1 MRKLIRRIDKMT
13 EYMRLESDSIGEM
26 EVPGEAYYGVQAL
39 RANEN
44 FPITGNSLNP
54 DFIKNMARIKR
65 AAAITNMRAGR
76 LKPEIANAIESACN
90 EVVCGMFATE
100 FIVDG
105 IQGGAGT
112 SANMNMNEVIANR
125 AIEMLCG
132 KKGDYSIVHPNDHV
146 NMAQSTNDVIPTA
159 GKLTV
164 LDLLKKLEKSLK
176 KLDSALYKKADEFDG
191 VIKIG
196 RTQLEDAVPM
206 RLGQSFHAY
215 ATMIERD
222 IDRIA
227 KAKKEMYTVNM
238 GATAIGTGIN
248 TSEYYFDHIV
258 PTLAKVSGYPLVQA
272 DDLFDATENLDGFVR
287 VSSCLKACAVN
298 LSKMC
303 NDLRILA
310 SGPKAGFG
318 EITLPAMQNGSSI
331 MPGKVNPVIPE
342 VVSQVAFHII
352 GHDVTITMAA
362 EAGQMELNAFEP
374 VVFYNL
380 FDSITTLTHAVDTLT
395 DNCIIGIT
403 ANEERCQKL
412 LDASVG
418 ITTALCPYIGY
429 KKAASLAKESLR
441 TGVPVKKLVLKHG
454 LMKEKQ
460 LDVVLDPY
468 AMTEAATKKS
478 KAKVG

>member
-1 MRKLIRRIDKMT
+1 MT

-222 IDRIA
+222 MDRIE
-227 KAKKEMYTVNM
+227 KAKNEMYTVNM

-380 FDSITTLTHAVDTLT
+380 FDSISTLTHAVDTLT

-403 ANEERCQKL
+403 VNEERCQKL

-460 LDVVLDPY
+460 LDVVLDQY

>member
-1 MRKLIRRIDKMT
+1 MK
-13 EYMRLESDSIGEM
+13 EYMRLESDSIGTM
-26 EVPGEAYYGVQAL
+26 EVPEDAYYGVQAL
-39 RANEN
+39 RAKEN
-44 FPITGNSLNP
+44 FPITGTRLHP
-54 DFIKNMARIKR
+54 VFIKNLAKIKR
-65 AAAITNMRAGR
+65 AAAITNRKAGR

-90 EVVCGMFATE
+90 EVVCGMFDKE

-132 KKGDYSIVHPNDHV
+132 KKGDYTIVHPNDHV

-164 LDLLKKLEKSLK
+164 LDLLKPLDKSLS
-176 KLDSALYKKADEFDG
+176 LLTDALYDKAAAFDHI
-191 VIKIG
+191 VKIG

-206 RLGQSFHAY
+206 RLGQTFHSY
-215 ATMIERD
+215 ATMISRD
-222 IDRIA
+222 RDRLT
-227 KAKKEMYTVNM
+227 KVRTEMYPVNM
-238 GATAIGTGIN
+238 GATAIGTAIN
-248 TSEYYFDHIV
+248 TSPFYLDNIV
-258 PTLAKVSGYPLVQA
+258 PTLGKITGYPLTQA

-342 VVSQVAFHII
+342 VVSQVAFHIV
-352 GHDVTITMAA
+352 GHDTTITMAA
-362 EAGQMELNAFEP
+362 EAGQLELNAFEP
-374 VVFYNL
+374 VVFCNL
-380 FDSITTLTHAVDTLT
+380 FESITTLEKAVDTLIV
-395 DNCIIGIT
+395 NCITGIT
-403 ANEERCQKL
+403 ANRKHCKDLMESS
-412 LDASVG
+412 AG
-418 ITTALCPYIGY
+418 IATALCPHIGY
-429 KKAASLAKESLR
+429 KASAAIAKTAVK
-441 TGVPVKKLVLKHG
+441 TGKSVRELVLEQG
-454 LMKEKQ
+454 LMKEKE
-460 LDVVLDPY
+460 LEEVLDPY
-468 AMTEAATKKS
+468 LMTEVGEERKEDEVRR
-478 KAKVG
+478 KAC

>member
-1 MRKLIRRIDKMT
+1 MT

-44 FPITGNSLNP
+44 FPITGNSLNL

-90 EVVCGMFATE
+90 EVVCGMFASE

-403 ANEERCQKL
+403 ANEERCQEL

-429 KKAASLAKESLR
+429 KKAASLAKESLH

>member
-1 MRKLIRRIDKMT
+1 MT

-90 EVVCGMFATE
+90 EVVCGMFASE

-176 KLDSALYKKADEFDG
+176 KLDSALYKKADEFDE

>member
-1 MRKLIRRIDKMT
+1 MT

-44 FPITGNSLNP
+44 FPITGNSLHP

-90 EVVCGMFATE
+90 EVICGMFASE

-222 IDRIA
+222 MDRIEN
-227 KAKKEMYTVNM
+227 AKKEMYTVNM

-380 FDSITTLTHAVDTLT
+380 FDSISTLTHAVDTLT

-403 ANEERCQKL
+403 ANEGRCQKL

-478 KAKVG
+478 KAKIG

>member
-1 MRKLIRRIDKMT
+1 MT

-90 EVVCGMFATE
+90 EVVCGMFASE

-429 KKAASLAKESLR
+429 KKAASLAKESLH
-441 TGVPVKKLVLKHG
+441 TGIPVKKLVLKHG

>member
-1 MRKLIRRIDKMT
+1 MT

-44 FPITGNSLNP
+44 FPITGNRLNP

-90 EVVCGMFATE
+90 EVVCGMFASE

>member
-1 MRKLIRRIDKMT
+1 MT

-164 LDLLKKLEKSLK
+164 LDLLKKMEKSLK

>member
-1 MRKLIRRIDKMT
+1 MK
-13 EYMRLESDSIGEM
+13 EYTRLESDSIGEM
-26 EVPGEAYYGVQAL
+26 EIPENAYYGVQSL
-39 RANEN
+39 RAREN
-44 FPITGNSLNP
+44 FPITGAKLHP
-54 DFIKNMARIKR
+54 VFIKNLARIKR
-65 AAAITNMRAGR
+65 AAAITNRKAGK
-76 LKPEIANAIESACN
+76 LKPEISYAIESAAN
-90 EVVCGMFATE
+90 EVVCGMFDPE

-132 KKGDYSIVHPNDHV
+132 KKGDYTIIHPNDHV

-164 LDLLKKLEKSLK
+164 LDLLKPLDKSL
-176 KLDSALYKKADEFDG
+176 LRLSNALYQKADEFDD

-215 ATMIERD
+215 ATMISRD
-222 IDRIA
+222 RDRLMKIRS
-227 KAKKEMYTVNM
+227 EMYTVNM
-238 GATAIGTGIN
+238 GATAIGTAIN
-248 TSEYYFDHIV
+248 TSSFYLANIV
-258 PTLAKVSGYPLVQA
+258 PTLARITGYPLTQA
-272 DDLFDATENLDGFVR
+272 DDLFDATENLDSFVR

-352 GHDVTITMAA
+352 GHDTTITMAA

-374 VVFYNL
+374 VIFYNL
-380 FDSITTLTHAVDTLT
+380 FDSITTLTHAVDTLV
-395 DNCIIGIT
+395 DNCILGIT
-403 ANEERCQKL
+403 ANRERCKEL

-429 KKAASLAKESLR
+429 KKAAKLAKESLANN
-441 TGVPVKKLVLKHG
+441 VPVKTLVLKYH
-454 LMKEKQ
+454 LMKEKE
-460 LDVVLDPY
+460 LNAVLDPY
-468 AMTEAATKKS
+468 SMTGSKDGSIQGKAM
-478 KAKVG
+478 

>member
-1 MRKLIRRIDKMT
+1 MT

-76 LKPEIANAIESACN
+76 LKPEIANAIEAACN
-90 EVVCGMFATE
+90 EVICGMFGSE

-164 LDLLKKLEKSLK
+164 LDLLKNLEKSLK
-176 KLDSALYKKADEFDG
+176 ILDDALFEKADEFDG

-206 RLGQSFHAY
+206 RLGQTFHSY
-215 ATMIERD
+215 ATMIARD

-227 KAKKEMYTVNM
+227 KVKKEMYTVNM

-395 DNCIIGIT
+395 NNCILGIT
-403 ANEERCQKL
+403 ANEKRCREL

-468 AMTEAATKKS
+468 AMTEAGTQKS

>member
-1 MRKLIRRIDKMT
+1 MT

-90 EVVCGMFATE
+90 EVVCGMFASE

-132 KKGDYSIVHPNDHV
+132 KKGDYSIVHPNDYV

-441 TGVPVKKLVLKHG
+441 TGIPVKKLVLKHG

-460 LDVVLDPY
+460 LDIVLDPY

>member
-1 MRKLIRRIDKMT
+1 MT

-44 FPITGNSLNP
+44 FPITGNSLNL

-90 EVVCGMFATE
+90 EVVCGMFASE

-164 LDLLKKLEKSLK
+164 LYLLKKLEKSLK

-460 LDVVLDPY
+460 LDIVLDPY

>member
-1 MRKLIRRIDKMT
+1 MT

-90 EVVCGMFATE
+90 EVVCGMFASE

-380 FDSITTLTHAVDTLT
+380 FDSITTLTHAVETLT

-403 ANEERCQKL
+403 AHEERCQKL

-460 LDVVLDPY
+460 LDIVLDPY

>member
-1 MRKLIRRIDKMT
+1 MT

-44 FPITGNSLNP
+44 FPITGNSLNL

-90 EVVCGMFATE
+90 EVVCGMFASE

-132 KKGDYSIVHPNDHV
+132 KKGDYSIVHPNDYV

-441 TGVPVKKLVLKHG
+441 TGIPVKKLVLKHG

>member
-1 MRKLIRRIDKMT
+1 MK
-13 EYMRLESDSIGEM
+13 EYTRLESDSIGEM
-26 EVPGEAYYGVQAL
+26 EIPENAYYGVQSL
-39 RANEN
+39 RAREN
-44 FPITGNSLNP
+44 FPITGAKLHP
-54 DFIKNMARIKR
+54 VFIKNLARVKR
-65 AAAITNMRAGR
+65 AAAIT
-76 LKPEIANAIESACN
+76 
-90 EVVCGMFATE
+90 
-100 FIVDG
+100 
-105 IQGGAGT
+105 
-112 SANMNMNEVIANR
+112 NR

-132 KKGDYSIVHPNDHV
+132 KKGDYTIIHPNDHV

-164 LDLLKKLEKSLK
+164 LDLLKPLDKSL
-176 KLDSALYKKADEFDG
+176 LRLSNALYQKADEFDD

-215 ATMIERD
+215 ATMISRD
-222 IDRIA
+222 RDRLMKIRS
-227 KAKKEMYTVNM
+227 EMYTVNM
-238 GATAIGTGIN
+238 GATAIGTAIN
-248 TSEYYFDHIV
+248 TSSFYLANIV
-258 PTLAKVSGYPLVQA
+258 PTLARITGYPLTQA

-331 MPGKVNPVIPE
+331 MPCKVNPVIPE

-352 GHDVTITMAA
+352 GHDTTITMAA

-374 VVFYNL
+374 VIFYNL
-380 FDSITTLTHAVDTLT
+380 FDSITTLTHAVDTLV
-395 DNCIIGIT
+395 DNCILGIT
-403 ANEERCQKL
+403 ANRERCKEL
-412 LDASVG
+412 LDASVD

-429 KKAASLAKESLR
+429 KKAANLAKESLANN
-441 TGVPVKKLVLKHG
+441 VPVKTLVLKYH
-454 LMKEKQ
+454 LMKEKE
-460 LDVVLDPY
+460 LNAVLDPY
-468 AMTEAATKKS
+468 SMTGSKDGFIQEKAM
-478 KAKVG
+478 

>member
-1 MRKLIRRIDKMT
+1 MT

-44 FPITGNSLNP
+44 FPITGNSLNL

-90 EVVCGMFATE
+90 EVVCGMFASE

-132 KKGDYSIVHPNDHV
+132 KKGDYSIVHPNDYV

-287 VSSCLKACAVN
+287 VSSSLKACAVN

-441 TGVPVKKLVLKHG
+441 TGIPVKKLVLKHG

>member
-1 MRKLIRRIDKMT
+1 MT

-90 EVVCGMFATE
+90 EVVCGMFASE

-287 VSSCLKACAVN
+287 VSSSLKACAVN

-460 LDVVLDPY
+460 LDIVLDPY

>member
-1 MRKLIRRIDKMT
+1 MT

-90 EVVCGMFATE
+90 EVVCGMFASE

-164 LDLLKKLEKSLK
+164 LDLLKKQEKSLK